1 MEMVHFT
8 LQYQKVQNL
17 IGWSVSINFQI
28 LASANSVNMKTLGLV
43 KSFFGDIGNIS
54 KHNSDNT
61 LRYTVGGV
69 ANCKIIQQH
78 F

>member
-61 LRYTVGGV
+61 LRYTIPLVELQIV
-69 ANCKIIQQH
+69 K
-78 F
+78 